1 MRYKM
6 DEEKM
11 WKGMFEKLQELKVN
25 PPTEHESRLQDTDGG
40 FFEKFGSLLKQKSHL
55 EETELKTNLE
65 PFADDYEADSETAD
79 IKYECNENIPSI
91 DPEENFIQEESFIQ
105 ELKSCK
111 EQFVESAVG
120 MNIDDLYEEIL
131 FEICNNFGCESYD
144 MCPDTILEF
153 AQEVFKMSNTK
164 HDDILTLARQKE
176 PPKMRLNVE
185 IIKAENL
192 LPKDANGFSDP
203 FATIYLESNASHRY
217 NTSVK
222 HTTLNPIWEE
232 HFSLP
237 IIDNPKDEVLVVEIW
252 DFDAAETV
260 KEKVN
265 KLLDVKGVKGLSKL
279 MKEIAQAASTG
290 KHDNELIGRAA
301 ITLKSISTSGITV
314 WYNLEKGSKTKSRGS
329 VLLNMTLS
337 AEKNKRVAIQE
348 HKHLLNILLIHEL
361 ESSQVAEYW
370 WNGKFTTNAE
380 FIRSQHAVQ
389 SGLTNFECALC
400 QWMVYSK
407 IHENHKLNFTLF
419 NNILDIIIPILKV
432 LQSDSED
439 VKIFW
444 EGVKRILPSC
454 FSIVRKIRARNVSDK
469 HIVSTLGE
477 VLDIIAKIKTLGEPV
492 LDIFPENTYGFIS
505 LKDEDIINT
514 DIVLVAVI
522 NTATKEWLEYITE
535 GSKPHTRDEHND
547 EENLQFL
554 IKLIHMV
561 RSDLQRGMEYFDKLF
576 YQKLR
581 INYSGILFKYYDA
594 NLFDL
599 CKEKVENVC
608 AHIKRIEI
616 PDDTLEFSN
625 FLDEESLNMGTT
637 LFELYLVLKR
647 FVTLGRSLYTNY
659 ELALEKFYSWF
670 MPGVTHWLDI
680 SIVKA
685 LNRIIKAIELDQLQA
700 VDDTVKYSSSAVD
713 TLAIFYQIKIFW
725 QQLDWP
731 DIEGSY
737 TFVAKIIDD
746 VCRCCVFYS
755 KRMSRHVE
763 SQTTDNDLFIVSAEW
778 CFAINNID
786 YIKQSLPT
794 FIKELET
801 DDLIKKISD
810 FRTNLDADR
819 CASTIKNLIENALDT
834 QKNQILELIDIV
846 GRKMAPSIKRF
857 LAEGAEVLHEDSN
870 SMEKLMMYMESSL
883 KILYETLNEV
893 NFARILDAIWNEL
906 SVIMYDLIQ
915 SNLDK
920 RRPPSFFQNLKQ
932 TLMVMTSCFKI
943 GNVVTS
949 DIEVLREV
957 EKALDLH
964 AFETSDLIH
973 QYYIELL
980 GYQQGISKSQFGQ
993 LTIAANFTQTELVLH
1008 ILNGRNLVPMD
1019 PNGSCD
1025 SFVKVHF
1032 YPTNRFVNTPTYKTS
1047 VHHKTRF
1054 PLYDEIFKI
1063 NLTEEQLSKHNS
1075 LILFSIKDKD
1085 LFGMTSQYIGECY
1098 ITFADLMANEN
1109 EQIHMELSRPQY
1121 MESDTIRALE
1131 FRQGDKQARDF
1142 LKKLRNKL

>member
-1 MRYKM
+1 MEDNSRVVLFATW
-6 DEEKM
+6 DLR
-11 WKGMFEKLQELKVN
+11 LQE
-25 PPTEHESRLQDTDGG
+25 TDGG

-55 EETELKTNLE
+55 EETEMKTNLE
-65 PFADDYEADSETAD
+65 PFAVDYEVDDEKKD
-79 IKYECNENIPSI
+79 IKKECIKNSSSI
-91 DPEENFIQEESFIQ
+91 GSEESVNTH
-105 ELKSCK
+105 ELKNCK
-111 EQFVESAVG
+111 EELVESAIG
-120 MNIDDLYEEIL
+120 MNIDDLYQEIL
-131 FEICNNFGCESYD
+131 FEICNNCGSESYD
-144 MCPDTILEF
+144 ICPDILLEF
-153 AQEVFKMSNTK
+153 AQEVFKISNTK
-164 HDDILTLARQKE
+164 HEDILRMARQKE
-176 PPKMRLNVE
+176 PPKLRLNVE

-237 IIDNPKDEVLVVEIW
+237 IIDNPKEEVLVVEIW
-252 DFDAAETV
+252 DFDAAETI

-279 MKEIAQAASTG
+279 MKEIAQTASTG

-301 ITLKSISTSGITV
+301 ITLKSISNSGLTV
-314 WYNLEKGSKTKSRGS
+314 WYNLEKRSKTKSRGS

-337 AEKNKRVAIQE
+337 AEKNKRVALQE
-348 HKHLLNILLIHEL
+348 HKHLLNLLLIHEL

-380 FIRSQHAVQ
+380 LVRSQHAVQ
-389 SGLTNFECALC
+389 SGLTNFDCALC
-400 QWMVYSK
+400 QWVVYSK
-407 IHENHKLNFTLF
+407 IHENHKLNFILF
-419 NNILDIIIPILKV
+419 NNILDIVIPTLKL
-432 LQSDSED
+432 LQSDCED
-439 VKIFW
+439 VKTFW
-444 EGVKRILPSC
+444 DGVKRVLPSC

-469 HIVSTLGE
+469 HIVSTLCDI
-477 VLDIIAKIKTLGEPV
+477 LDIISKIKALGEPV
-492 LDIFPENTYGFIS
+492 IDIFPENIYGFIS
-505 LKDEDIINT
+505 LKKQDVVNIDL
-514 DIVLVAVI
+514 VLEAVI
-522 NTATKEWLEYITE
+522 NTATKEWLEYIME

-554 IKLIHMV
+554 IKLIQMV
-561 RSDLQRGMEYFDKLF
+561 RSDLQRGMEHFDKHF

-581 INYSGILFKYYDA
+581 INYSGILFKYYDL
-594 NLFDL
+594 NLFDE
-599 CKEKVENVC
+599 CKEIVENVC
-608 AHIKRIEI
+608 ANIKRMEI

-647 FVTLGRSLYTNY
+647 FVSLGRSICTNC
-659 ELALEKFYSWF
+659 ELALDKFYSWF

-685 LNRIIKAIELDQLQA
+685 LSRIDKAIELDQLQA

-725 QQLDWP
+725 HQLDWP

-763 SQTTDNDLFIVSAEW
+763 SQTTENDLFIVSAEW

-786 YIKQSLPT
+786 YIRQSLPT
-794 FIKELET
+794 FITELEI
-801 DDLIKKISD
+801 DGLIKKISD

-819 CASTIKNLIENALDT
+819 CASTINSLIENALDT

-857 LAEGAEVLHEDSN
+857 LAEGAEVLYENSN

-883 KILYETLNEV
+883 KTLYNTLNEV
-893 NFARILDAIWNEL
+893 NFARILDAIWIEL
-906 SVIMYDLIQ
+906 SVVMYDLIQ

-920 RRPPSFFQNLKQ
+920 RRPPSFFLNLKQ
-932 TLMVMTSCFKI
+932 TLSVMTSCFKI
-943 GNVVTS
+943 GNAVTS

-964 AFETSDLIH
+964 AYETSDLIH
-973 QYYIELL
+973 QYYLELL
-980 GYQQGISKSQFGQ
+980 GCQQGISRSEFGQ
-993 LTIAANFTQTELVLH
+993 LTIKPNFTQTGLVLH

-1019 PNGSCD
+1019 QNGSCD
-1025 SFVKVHF
+1025 SFVKINF
-1032 YPTNRFVNTPTYKTS
+1032 YPTNRFVNMPIYKTS

-1098 ITFADLMANEN
+1098 ITFAYLMANAN
-1109 EQIHMELSRPQY
+1109 EQIHMELSRPRY
-1121 MESDTIRALE
+1121 TESETIRALE
-1131 FRQGDKQARDF
+1131 YRQGDKQARDF
-1142 LKKLRNKL
+1142 LKKLRSKM

>member
-1 MRYKM
+1 MSTTSHPQQISSRRTCSAFNKAF
-6 DEEKM
+6 KLLSFNS
-11 WKGMFEKLQELKVN
+11 KSANKKLQKKTSFNSYNEISKMLNKN
-25 PPTEHESRLQDTDGG
+25 
-40 FFEKFGSLLKQKSHL
+40 GSISSNHFRGIRRQLIDQFATSACHL
-55 EETELKTNLE
+55 MT
-65 PFADDYEADSETAD
+65 
-79 IKYECNENIPSI
+79 
-91 DPEENFIQEESFIQ
+91 
-105 ELKSCK
+105 
-111 EQFVESAVG
+111 
-120 MNIDDLYEEIL
+120 IDDLYQEIL
-131 FEICNNFGCESYD
+131 FEICNNCGSESYD
-144 MCPDTILEF
+144 ICPDILLEF
-153 AQEVFKMSNTK
+153 AQEVFKISNTK
-164 HDDILTLARQKE
+164 HEDILRMARQKE
-176 PPKMRLNVE
+176 PPKLRLNVE

-237 IIDNPKDEVLVVEIW
+237 IIDNPKEEVLVVEIW
-252 DFDAAETV
+252 DFDAAETI

-279 MKEIAQAASTG
+279 MKEIAQTASTG

-301 ITLKSISTSGITV
+301 ITLKSISNSGLTV
-314 WYNLEKGSKTKSRGS
+314 WYNLEKRSKTKSRGS

-337 AEKNKRVAIQE
+337 AEKNKRVALQE
-348 HKHLLNILLIHEL
+348 HKHLLNLLLIHEL

-380 FIRSQHAVQ
+380 LVRSQHAVQ
-389 SGLTNFECALC
+389 SGLTNFDCALC
-400 QWMVYSK
+400 QWVVYSK
-407 IHENHKLNFTLF
+407 IHENHKLNFILF
-419 NNILDIIIPILKV
+419 NNILDIVIPTLKL
-432 LQSDSED
+432 LQSDCED
-439 VKIFW
+439 VKTFW
-444 EGVKRILPSC
+444 DGVKRVLPSC

-469 HIVSTLGE
+469 HIVSTLCDI
-477 VLDIIAKIKTLGEPV
+477 LDIISKIKALGEPV
-492 LDIFPENTYGFIS
+492 IDIFPENIYGFIS
-505 LKDEDIINT
+505 LKKQDVVNIDL
-514 DIVLVAVI
+514 VLEAVI
-522 NTATKEWLEYITE
+522 NTATKEWLEYIME

-554 IKLIHMV
+554 IKLIQMV
-561 RSDLQRGMEYFDKLF
+561 RSDLQRGMEHFDKHF

-581 INYSGILFKYYDA
+581 INYSGILFKYYDL
-594 NLFDL
+594 NLFDE
-599 CKEKVENVC
+599 CKEIVENVC
-608 AHIKRIEI
+608 ANIKRMEI

-647 FVTLGRSLYTNY
+647 FVSLGRSICTNC
-659 ELALEKFYSWF
+659 ELALDKFYSWF

-685 LNRIIKAIELDQLQA
+685 LSRIDKAIELDQLQA

-725 QQLDWP
+725 HQLDWP

-763 SQTTDNDLFIVSAEW
+763 SQTTENDLFIVSAEW

-786 YIKQSLPT
+786 YIRQSLPT
-794 FIKELET
+794 FITELEI
-801 DDLIKKISD
+801 DGLIKKISD

-819 CASTIKNLIENALDT
+819 CASTINSLIENALDT

-857 LAEGAEVLHEDSN
+857 LAEGAEVLYENSN

-883 KILYETLNEV
+883 KTLYNTLNEV
-893 NFARILDAIWNEL
+893 NFARILDAIWIEL
-906 SVIMYDLIQ
+906 SVVMYDLIQ

-920 RRPPSFFQNLKQ
+920 RRPPSFFLNLKQ
-932 TLMVMTSCFKI
+932 TLSVMTSCFKI
-943 GNVVTS
+943 GNAVTS

-964 AFETSDLIH
+964 AYETSDLIH
-973 QYYIELL
+973 QYYLELL
-980 GYQQGISKSQFGQ
+980 GCQQGISRSEFGQ
-993 LTIAANFTQTELVLH
+993 LTIKPNFTQTGLVLH

-1019 PNGSCD
+1019 QNGSCD
-1025 SFVKVHF
+1025 SFVKINF
-1032 YPTNRFVNTPTYKTS
+1032 YPTNRFVNMPIYKTS

-1098 ITFADLMANEN
+1098 ITFAYLMANAN
-1109 EQIHMELSRPQY
+1109 EQIHMELSRPRY
-1121 MESDTIRALE
+1121 TESETIRALE
-1131 FRQGDKQARDF
+1131 YRQGDKQARDF
-1142 LKKLRNKL
+1142 LKKLRSKM

>member
-1 MRYKM
+1 
-6 DEEKM
+6 
-11 WKGMFEKLQELKVN
+11 
-25 PPTEHESRLQDTDGG
+25 
-40 FFEKFGSLLKQKSHL
+40 
-55 EETELKTNLE
+55 
-65 PFADDYEADSETAD
+65 
-79 IKYECNENIPSI
+79 
-91 DPEENFIQEESFIQ
+91 
-105 ELKSCK
+105 
-111 EQFVESAVG
+111 
-120 MNIDDLYEEIL
+120 
-131 FEICNNFGCESYD
+131 

-993 LTIAANFTQTELVLH
+993 LTITANFTQTELVLH